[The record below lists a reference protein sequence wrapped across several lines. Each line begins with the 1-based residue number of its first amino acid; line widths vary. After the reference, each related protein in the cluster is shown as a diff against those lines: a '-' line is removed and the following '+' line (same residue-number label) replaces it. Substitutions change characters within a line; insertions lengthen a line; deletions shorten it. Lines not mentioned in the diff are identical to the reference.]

1 MKRNLLIKLS
11 LIITIIVTFIFLYL
25 SPDTFS
31 SENMENNSAREG
43 SYNRAFDTG
52 EKLVFSLT
60 WMGIPAGTATL
71 EVKEK
76 RIMGDR
82 EVYYVLSTARSN
94 SFISMFYPVEDQVE
108 TFIDAEGVYSHGIK
122 VRQREGNYKSDKE
135 IIFDHKNRKAIMTK
149 NGGEP
154 EVFDIPSKIQDSLSC
169 LYYFRTMNPT
179 VGESVFI
186 DTHESKKNWQLEV
199 KVLKKEKLVTPLGVF
214 NTIKVKALVRFEGVF
229 VDKGDAYIWFTDDD
243 KKIPIQVR
251 SKVKIGSVYATLIEK
266 DGVEVASK

>member
-1 MKRNLLIKLS
+1 MKRNLLIRLS
-11 LIITIIVTFIFLYL
+11 LIITITVTLIFFRFPPYTL
-25 SPDTFS
+25 SSGNT
-31 SENMENNSAREG
+31 ENNSVTP
-43 SYNRAFDTG
+43 NNKAFHVG

-71 EVKEK
+71 EVKE
-76 RIMGDR
+76 RRVLVDR
-82 EVYYVLSTARSN
+82 EVYYVLSTAKSN

-108 TFIDAEGVYSHGIK
+108 TLIDAEGIYSHGIK
-122 VRQREGNYKSDKE
+122 VRQREGNYRSDKE
-135 IIFDHKNRKAIMTK
+135 IIFDHKNQKAIMVK

-199 KVLKKEKLVTPLGVF
+199 KVLGKEKLVTPLGVF

-243 KKIPIQVR
+243 KKIPIQVK